1 MLVGVV
7 WQCRKTKLLDL
18 RACPLRA
25 NALIAARQ
33 FGLRAWNMN
42 RWRSCRRCY
51 RCWVKNSN
59 PNRFMGACVD
69 ITVPR
74 NTSLLR
80 LKLDK
85 FFEDQT
91 SGLEIRDEAKVLS
104 HNNRVDFET
113 AIISRRNLNWP
124 WRGNLESQFNW
135 KSNLMPKCWDKNHA
149 EKINNVV
156 PRTMFEFARIAQDE
170 SLKCV
175 ARILA
180 AVL

>member
-1 MLVGVV
+1 MSL
-7 WQCRKTKLLDL
+7 KYE
-18 RACPLRA
+18 PLTVMPEVLSVLGE
-25 NALIAARQ
+25 NL
-33 FGLRAWNMN
+33 
-42 RWRSCRRCY
+42 
-51 RCWVKNSN
+51 N

-74 NTSLLR
+74 NTSLLL

-124 WRGNLESQFNW
+124 
-135 KSNLMPKCWDKNHA
+135 
-149 EKINNVV
+149 
-156 PRTMFEFARIAQDE
+156 
-170 SLKCV
+170 
-175 ARILA
+175 
-180 AVL
+180 

>member
-1 MLVGVV
+1 MRWEQRGNLAYEPEILTVDGRAGGAIGVEV
-7 WQCRKTKLLDL
+7 KKL
-18 RACPLRA
+18 
-25 NALIAARQ
+25 
-33 FGLRAWNMN
+33 
-42 RWRSCRRCY
+42 
-51 RCWVKNSN
+51 N

-135 KSNLMPKCWDKNHA
+135 KIKFNAQMLRQKSRRKN
-149 EKINNVV
+149 
-156 PRTMFEFARIAQDE
+156 Q
-170 SLKCV
+170 
-175 ARILA
+175 
-180 AVL
+180 